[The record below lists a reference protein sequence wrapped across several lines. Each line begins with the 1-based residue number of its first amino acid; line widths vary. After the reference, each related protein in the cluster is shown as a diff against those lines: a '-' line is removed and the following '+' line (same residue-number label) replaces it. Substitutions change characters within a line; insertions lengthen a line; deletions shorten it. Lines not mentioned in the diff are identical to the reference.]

1 MVKRINAHSRRMRR
15 VLGNL
20 LDERCMIQAMD
31 FRQLPRLSG
40 DPHARARRTRRTGVY
55 LATST
60 VLRNRTHEL
69 FFDLNGGDYTSC
81 LIEVQ
86 NRTMAI
92 DV

>member
-1 MVKRINAHSRRMRR
+1 MRR

-31 FRQLPRLSG
+31 LCQLPRLGG

-60 VLRNRTHEL
+60 VLRIRTHEL
-69 FFDLNGGDYTSC
+69 FVDLNGGDYTF
-81 LIEVQ
+81 VPH
-86 NRTMAI
+86 
-92 DV
+92 